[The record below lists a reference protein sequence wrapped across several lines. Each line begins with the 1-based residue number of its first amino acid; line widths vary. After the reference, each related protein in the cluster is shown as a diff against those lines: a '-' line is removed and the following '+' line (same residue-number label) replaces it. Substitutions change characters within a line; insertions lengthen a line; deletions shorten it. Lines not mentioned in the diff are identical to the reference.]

1 MELLTLENG
10 IQTCGGKY
18 FILDS
23 SHHPPPCL
31 FDLWSPVMATHTKP
45 LKLTRAEITRRI
57 SELPLSR
64 QQVRLMRKTI
74 VELRRENALLTYLLS
89 IR

>member
-1 MELLTLENG
+1 
-10 IQTCGGKY
+10 
-18 FILDS
+18 
-23 SHHPPPCL
+23 
-31 FDLWSPVMATHTKP
+31 MATHTKP

-74 VELRRENALLTYLLS
+74 VELRRENALLTYMLS